1 MPKNLAPEIAV
12 SLKTRINS
20 GEWSGANMLPNE
32 RALAEHYGVA
42 RNTIRRAIGT
52 LESEDL
58 ISREV
63 GRGTLIK
70 EQQSADLIDIMQ
82 RIAGTSPLDVMNMR
96 LIIEPQAAASAA
108 TNASESEI
116 RSIRS
121 AHEEAVMAQS
131 LESFEAADNEFH
143 RRIFVS
149 TRNEFLHSLHD
160 MLLAIRNRHPMVEIR
175 RRSFTEER
183 RLAYCEQ
190 HSAIVDALLVRDS
203 AGAARAMRA
212 HLTARS
218 KNLFGE

>member
-12 SLKTRINS
+12 SLKARINS
-20 GEWSGANMLPNE
+20 GEWGSANMLPNE
-32 RALAEHYGVA
+32 RALAVHYGVA
-42 RNTIRRAIGT
+42 RNTVRRAIST
-52 LESEDL
+52 LESDGL

-63 GRGTLIK
+63 GRGTIIK
-70 EQQSADLIDIMQ
+70 EQQSADMIDIMQ

-116 RSIRS
+116 KNIRI
-121 AHEEAVMAQS
+121 AHEEAVAAHS

-143 RRIFVS
+143 RRIFIS

-160 MLLAIRNRHPMVEIR
+160 MLLAIRSRQPMVEIR
-175 RRSFTEER
+175 RRNFTEER

-190 HSAIVDALLVRDS
+190 HGAIVDALVVRDS